1 MPILQWVSLNVKQNQ
16 LIMSRKFSLMCF
28 LFGFVFS
35 VWAQDR
41 VVTGRVTSKEDGSP
55 LPGVNVVLKGTTN
68 GTITNNE
75 GKYSVSIPTGGGVLS
90 FSFIGM
96 EAQEFEIGARSVI
109 DVSLNPDVTQLSEV
123 VVTGALGLVKQAK
136 ELGYAAST
144 VTAKEL
150 TQAKA
155 IDVGQSLNGKVSG
168 LNITTANSGVFQ
180 NYKINIRGI
189 RSLTGNNQPMLIVDG
204 AQVPLA
210 TLSQIS
216 PEDIE
221 HTDFLKSSAS
231 AALYGPDAVN
241 GVIVITTKRGRSN
254 QAPVVNFST
263 TAQVTRVAYFPK
275 LQHAFGQGA
284 GEVVDQYGNYGYVS
298 YENQLYGPRYDGT
311 TKQIGVT
318 LPDGSYQ
325 EGPYSSL
332 HKNDKVNFWNS
343 GSTIQYAASITGS
356 DYFLSIQDA
365 DIKGLMP
372 QDKNHRTTV
381 RINGDKKIGKFS
393 AAYGLGYTMQ
403 KADVVN
409 ENGLQTLFSGAYS
422 GSIMFSVMQTA
433 DNIPLLSFQDQNSKW
448 AKYSNWYNEFALPPY
463 WIINNLRS
471 HQNTGNLIAN
481 ATLGY
486 EITPWLKATAR
497 MNVNIFDS
505 RAENVQNPLTVDDWT
520 TSGPLARNS
529 VQFFNA
535 KGSVF
540 EDNAH
545 TSLWNVDYFLNGKK
559 NAGSFNVSYLVG
571 GNYRETNE
579 RDVAVQGN
587 NLVVPYLNNVS
598 VRSGP
603 AILPTYQN
611 PNGPLIPYS
620 SQGNYNYVLL
630 ARRSSA
636 YGTMSVG
643 YKDWAF
649 AELTGRNDWDSRLVA
664 SNRSF
669 FYPGANISVVLSDAI
684 SALKTSTF
692 SFLKVR
698 GAVSKSANVN
708 LSPYQLAA
716 TYSQPAGFPFGNTV
730 GFTANNTIPAV
741 NLKPETITSKEVGLE
756 VGFLNGKFD
765 IEATYFD
772 QQCND
777 QILTTSLPWSS
788 GYSAGI
794 ANAASFNNRGFE
806 FDFGVAPYQVGKGRI
821 SFKMNATYNNSKIS
835 STPGGA
841 PVVIGGTGNFIQVS
855 RNSPTA
861 NNIAQQGGPAF
872 QFQLSDYDRDPA
884 TGKVIIDPIT
894 GNPSLSTNLTITGR
908 TLPVWIMGFTPK
920 YEIGGLAVSMTWDY
934 KTGHQFYSGLGS
946 DMDFA
951 GISARSA
958 SYGRQRFV
966 FPNSVYK
973 GSDGQYHENTN
984 IQVQDG
990 NYGFWTGS
998 GTNTG
1003 IATNYFASATAIRLR
1018 EVNITYNLPT
1028 KWLSPVKFIKKASIS
1043 LVGRNLI
1050 LLVPKS
1056 NQWGDP
1062 EFNYSTANNSFGLG
1076 SAFQTPASRLYGG
1089 NLSLTF

>member
-1 MPILQWVSLNVKQNQ
+1 M
-16 LIMSRKFSLMCF
+16 RKFLLMCF
-28 LFGFVFS
+28 SFGFALS

-41 VVTGRVTSKEDGSP
+41 VVTGKVTSKEESNP
-55 LPGVNVVLKGTTN
+55 IPGVNIVVKGTTF
-68 GTITNNE
+68 GTVADSE
-75 GKYSVSIPTGGGVLS
+75 GKYSLTVPSSGGTLV
-90 FSFIGM
+90 FTFIGLRTAEIEIADRTVVDVQM
-96 EAQEFEIGARSVI
+96 TQEI
-109 DVSLNPDVTQLSEV
+109 TQLSEV

-144 VTAKEL
+144 ITAKDL
-150 TQAKA
+150 TQGKA
-155 IDVGQSLNGKVSG
+155 IDVGQALNGKISG
-168 LNITTANSGVFQ
+168 LNVTTANSGVFQ

-216 PEDIE
+216 PEDID

-241 GVIVITTKRGRSN
+241 GVIVITTKRGKSN
-254 QAPVVNFST
+254 KAPVVNFST

-275 LQHAFGQGA
+275 LQHSFGQGA
-284 GEVVDQYGNYGYVS
+284 GEVVDQYGNYGFVS

-311 TKQIGVT
+311 LQQIGVGINGAT
-318 LPDGSYQ
+318 FDPANPTANQDVQY
-325 EGPYSSL
+325 GPFSPI
-332 HKNDKVNFWNS
+332 HKNDKINFWNT
-343 GSTIQYAASITGS
+343 GSTVQYAASITGA

-381 RINGDKKIGKFS
+381 RANGDKKIGKLS
-393 AAYGLGYTMQ
+393 IGYGIGYTMQ

-409 ENGLQTLFSGAYS
+409 ENGLQNLYSGAYS
-422 GSIMFSVMQTA
+422 GSIMFAVMQTA
-433 DNIPLLSFQDQNSKW
+433 DNVPLTSYQDQNLKW
-448 AKYSNWYNEFALPPY
+448 SKYSNWYNEFALPPY
-463 WIINNLRS
+463 WVINNLRS
-471 HQNTGNLIAN
+471 HQNTANLVAN
-481 ATLGY
+481 AALGY
-486 EITPWLKATAR
+486 DIAPWLKATAR
-497 MNVNIFDS
+497 FNANVFDS
-505 RAENVQNPLTVDDWT
+505 RTQNNQNPLAVDDWV
-520 TSGPLARNS
+520 TSGPYARNS
-529 VQFFNA
+529 VQYFNA
-535 KGSVF
+535 KGAVF
-540 EDNAH
+540 NDMAH

-559 NAGSFNVSYLVG
+559 DVGNFSVNYILG

-587 NLVVPYLNNVS
+587 NLVVPYLFNVS

-603 AILPTYQN
+603 AILPGYG
-611 PNGPLIPYS
+611 NGSLVPYS
-620 SQGNYNYVLL
+620 NQGNYNYTLL

-636 YGTMSVG
+636 YGTLGFG
-643 YKDWAF
+643 YKEWAF
-649 AELTGRNDWDSRLVA
+649 VEFTGRNDWDSRLLA
-664 SNRSF
+664 ANRSF
-669 FYPGANISVVLSDAI
+669 FYPSANVSLVLSDVI
-684 SALKTSTF
+684 SSLKD
-692 SFLKVR
+692 SFLSYLKVR
-698 GAVSKSANVN
+698 GAISKSANVN
-708 LSPYQLAA
+708 LNPYQLAA
-716 TYSQPAGFPFGNTV
+716 TYSQPAGFPYGSNV
-730 GFTANNTIPAV
+730 GFSANNTIPAT
-741 NLKPETITSKEVGLE
+741 NLKPETVISKEVGIEIGL
-756 VGFLNGKFD
+756 LNGKFD
-765 IEATYFD
+765 FEGTYFD

-777 QILTTSLPWSS
+777 QILTTSLPLST

-794 ANAASFNNRGFE
+794 ANAASFYNRGFE
-806 FDFGVAPYQVGKGRI
+806 LDFGVAPFQVGKGRV
-821 SFKMNATYNNSKIS
+821 SLKMNATYNNSQIN

-841 PVVIGGTGNFIQVS
+841 PVIIGGTSGFTQIA

-884 TGKVIIDPIT
+884 TGKVIIDPTT
-894 GNPSLSTNLTITGR
+894 GNPSLSTNLAVIGR
-908 TLPVWIMGFTPK
+908 TLPLWIMGLTPK
-920 YEIGGLAVSMTWDY
+920 YEIGGLSISMTWDY

-973 GSDGQYHENTN
+973 GGDGLYHDNTN

-1018 EVNITYNLPT
+1018 EVDITYNLPT
-1028 KWLSPVKFIKKASIS
+1028 KWLTSVKFIKKASVS
-1043 LVGRNLI
+1043 LIGRNLL

-1062 EFNYSTANNSFGLG
+1062 EFNYSVANNSFGLG
-1076 SAFQTPASRLYGG
+1076 SAFQTPASRLYGA